1 MTLCCTSMGKN
12 ASEVA
17 TKLTKEMENVVNG
30 LLTQISHL
38 MLGRLLQSSFQI
50 GANVKIVLTFM
61 LK

>member
-1 MTLCCTSMGKN
+1 MGKN